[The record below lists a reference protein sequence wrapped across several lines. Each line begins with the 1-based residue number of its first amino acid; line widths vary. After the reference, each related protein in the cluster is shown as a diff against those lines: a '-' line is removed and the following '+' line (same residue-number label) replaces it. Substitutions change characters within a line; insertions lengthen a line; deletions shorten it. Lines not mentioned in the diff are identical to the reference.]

1 MRPGGSNCGRSGDEP
16 PKWRYVT
23 GFVAPAKAAD
33 DGRGNCCHRQT
44 ATRYTSRVY
53 HEPANTT
60 PGRTVP
66 VNRVESPESRG
77 VDTGEPVYDPA
88 QFGGDDESNPLRDFF
103 PIDIPSDCPC
113 DLGVRLGPGT
123 DVWICGDDPDT
134 GARCS
139 VAVHGVVQRY
149 CRWSS
154 VCDGGV
160 GRYAVVVPAGKK
172 KATPLI
178 IPSLGRAWFPGAK
191 KYAKVKGD
199 STPATTPFAAL
210 LGAESDEESP
220 AEPTCATRASLGHFL
235 VTMTKRNDD
244 ADNDDRGT
252 AEPTA
257 AAAVL
262 ARGEAGAAG
271 SSGADEEEEEKE
283 AASSVARTVYYN
295 SDYELWAM
303 GRWAEAM
310 EEEDEDCDDAV
321 EPRARYSACD
331 TVRYVHPSNL
341 SVYPPSCTED
351 LDRRVRGKAT
361 EPAYEDYDHL
371 LDPSVRPVVRGV
383 HYSQTPDPL
392 DRLTQVERGWYDAY
406 TTHGKFPAAFRDDP
420 DQLRRPRS
428 AVSRVGGAFLF
439 PRGVARAL
447 APWCALV

>member
-1 MRPGGSNCGRSGDEP
+1 M
-16 PKWRYVT
+16 T

-172 KATPLI
+172 KATPLF
-178 IPSLGRAWFPGAK
+178 IPSLGPAWFPGAK

-199 STPATTPFAAL
+199 STRAKTPFAAL
-210 LGAESDEESP
+210 LGSESDEESQ

-235 VTMTKRNDD
+235 VTMTKRN
-244 ADNDDRGT
+244 
-252 AEPTA
+252 
-257 AAAVL
+257 
-262 ARGEAGAAG
+262 
-271 SSGADEEEEEKE
+271 
-283 AASSVARTVYYN
+283 
-295 SDYELWAM
+295 
-303 GRWAEAM
+303 
-310 EEEDEDCDDAV
+310 DDAV

-428 AVSRVGGAFLF
+428 VVPRVGGAFPF
-439 PRGVARAL
+439 PRGVARTL
-447 APWCALV
+447 APRCALL